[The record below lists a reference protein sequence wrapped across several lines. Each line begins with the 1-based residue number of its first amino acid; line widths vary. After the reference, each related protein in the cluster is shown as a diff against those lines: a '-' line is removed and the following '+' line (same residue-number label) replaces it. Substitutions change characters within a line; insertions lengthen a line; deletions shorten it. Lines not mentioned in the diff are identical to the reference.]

1 MKYLYL
7 SGALF
12 LYTATTAL
20 FVGAQDTSSFPNF
33 LWTEAGANTC
43 PTNYDP
49 IRDAPACLSASA
61 ALGVTYSRRKNGD
74 RAPHGQIA
82 SCFVSDVDADGHL
95 SASRS
100 VSRVNSDYGQQD
112 SLLCRKARFIRQP
125 DRSCPDDYVPIT
137 DTFTCAEAK
146 KALHILDDPT
156 KNGNDEPAN
165 DVACSAFVNGEEELT
180 VERSTTPANSNQ
192 YGQVAWICER
202 RKTAIRGRPSASM
215 PDPDDVLRDQ
225 QSRPP
230 YIHRRTSRPIS
241 GQAAL
246 DRLFGPSLPDYVRQ
260 KRGVDACPDR
270 YAPITDAA
278 ACAAASAALHI
289 ENVPQFDG
297 DWSPGDPLVCFVTN
311 VDGHERLH
319 NVPWPSTSR
328 VSSNHWPDDAWI
340 CRLVQGE
347 GGTAVAPAPS
357 LSFLVRVSIPPVRLL
372 GFLTLVLLLILLLSV
387 YWFWFRHHTSK
398 LQT

>member
-1 MKYLYL
+1 
-7 SGALF
+7 
-12 LYTATTAL
+12 
-20 FVGAQDTSSFPNF
+20 
-33 LWTEAGANTC
+33 
-43 PTNYDP
+43 
-49 IRDAPACLSASA
+49 
-61 ALGVTYSRRKNGD
+61 
-74 RAPHGQIA
+74 
-82 SCFVSDVDADGHL
+82 
-95 SASRS
+95 
-100 VSRVNSDYGQQD
+100 
-112 SLLCRKARFIRQP
+112 
-125 DRSCPDDYVPIT
+125 
-137 DTFTCAEAK
+137 
-146 KALHILDDPT
+146 
-156 KNGNDEPAN
+156 
-165 DVACSAFVNGEEELT
+165 

-192 YGQVAWICER
+192 YGHVAWICER
-202 RKTAIRGRPSASM
+202 RKTAIRPTDPTPAPTADPTDGPTQEPISSPVGPLRVLPSPDAAAPEAVWYRPPYIRQTRNVARCPDAYVPITDTRTCGEASAYLRIENEPEYDGDWDPGQPIVCFVTNVDAENTLDHLDWPSTTRVNSYCFISAAWICQLQTEAERTGQPSARTGRPSARTGRPSASM
-215 PDPDDVLRDQ
+215 SDPDDVLRDQ
-225 QSRPP
+225 QTRPP

-270 YAPITDAA
+270 YSPITDAA

-289 ENVPQFDG
+289 ENTPQFDG

-311 VDGHERLH
+311 VDGNERLH

-340 CRLVQGE
+340 CRLEQGE

-357 LSFLVRVSIPPVRLL
+357 LSFLVQVSIPPVRLL

-387 YWFWFRHHTSK
+387 YWFWFRHHNSK